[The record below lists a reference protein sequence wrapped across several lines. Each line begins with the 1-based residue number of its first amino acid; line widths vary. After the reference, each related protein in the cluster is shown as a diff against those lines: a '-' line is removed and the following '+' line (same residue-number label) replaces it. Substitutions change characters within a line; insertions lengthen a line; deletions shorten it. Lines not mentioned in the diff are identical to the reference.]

1 MAMSRKH
8 YLRAAK
14 ILGENGISPWDVI
27 TFAFIQMFEDDN
39 ENHDRDRFRQE
50 VAKHYT
56 GFVPSGPPDSG

>member
-27 TFAFIQMFEDDN
+27 TFAFIQMFEDHN
-39 ENHDRDRFRQE
+39 ERHDRDRVRQE

-56 GFVPSGPPDSG
+56 K